1 MTGSSVAALTV
12 GGLAMNLLLKARGL
26 VVVPLYARLLAPD
39 ELGVVTLG
47 TAVATLLAPLLQLG
61 LPGGTLVELPHRP
74 GPEAATRGGRAG
86 LAGGAGPPAP
96 RPAAPPP

>member
-61 LPGGTLVELPHRP
+61 LPVGTLVGLPPRP
-74 GPEAATRGGRAG
+74 GPEAATPGARAV
-86 LAGGAGPPAP
+86 LAVVAAHPTPPLA
-96 RPAAPPP
+96 